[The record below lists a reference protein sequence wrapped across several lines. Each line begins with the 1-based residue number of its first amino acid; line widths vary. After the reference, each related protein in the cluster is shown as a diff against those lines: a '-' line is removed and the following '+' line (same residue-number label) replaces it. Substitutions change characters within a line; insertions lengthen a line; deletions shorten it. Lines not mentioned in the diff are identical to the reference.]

1 MSMQQTQ
8 KEQDRVGDQ
17 NDEVVES
24 IQDAKWHSFKAV
36 LMLLLGTAIAAVTAD
51 PLVDAV
57 EDFSTA
63 TSIPSF
69 FVSFVILPFASSSE
83 IVSALI
89 FAGKKKRRMASLM
102 YSEVCFSLYFV
113 YKTDH
118 ATLFPIDCTTT
129 F

>member
-63 TSIPSF
+63 TNIPSF

-83 IVSALI
+83 IVSTLI

-102 YSEVCFSLYFV
+102 YSEVCFSVCFV

-118 ATLFPIDCTTT
+118 ATLFPIDWTTT